1 MKKLTFMIFTYLLC
15 FAAPALIV
23 EYYDHFVES
32 MSPGDKRMAIMA
44 GTLGVIIMAIF
55 TGFGSRKTSAD
66 VPKSTG
72 KNVPKVPK
80 TTRKTVSK
88 GPRNGDTRI
97 VRDPATGAERLY
109 HWNEKDGTWDSDDGT
124 YLDEDR
130 LADWEKQRL
139 SDRRW
144 QDEQMRKLREGDTA
158 LDRELREMKKKEQ
171 EELAKMEKENEER
184 DRFAER
190 HGVYETTAED
200 RKKWLD
206 DMMNKESLN
215 SREQTEYA
223 NEFDKIV
230 NRLEW
235 IQWAADTGVDI
246 CDICSLGTLKPI
258 KYIYITSRNMASEM
272 MDATVRKK
280 GLTTGV
286 TRGLIKT
293 GIDITQDRTSKI
305 GYKYAVNGLGDGIKG
320 AMDAEEGKRTKAFFK
335 EGLKGTLRTG
345 IEHGMQNVKLPK
357 SGKAAKIAKETTEK
371 SSRILGLQQSG
382 ALSEKTAN
390 GLRQVIRSDGAQK
403 IAKETTKNKDLL
415 NTGLGKLSDGI
426 VNFFRGD

>member
-15 FAAPALIV
+15 FAAPTLIV
-23 EYYDHFVES
+23 EYYDHFIES
-32 MSPGDKRMAIMA
+32 MSPADKKMAIMA
-44 GTLGVIIMAIF
+44 GTLGVIIMAII
-55 TGFGSRKTSAD
+55 TGFGGNKASTD
-66 VPKSTG
+66 VVKPS
-72 KNVPKVPK
+72 N
-80 TTRKTVSK
+80 KTVTK
-88 GPRNGDTRI
+88 GPKPGDTRI
-97 VRDPATGAERLY
+97 VRDPATGAERLF

-130 LADWEKQRL
+130 MKDWEKQRI

-144 QDEQMRKLREGDTA
+144 QDEQMRKLKEGDTA
-158 LDRELREMKKKEQ
+158 LDRELREMKEKEKKE
-171 EELAKMEKENEER
+171 LAQMEKENAER
-184 DRFAER
+184 DRFAEK

-206 DMMNKESLN
+206 DMMSKESLN
-215 SREQTEYA
+215 SQEQIEYG

-280 GLTTGV
+280 GLATGIS
-286 TRGLIKT
+286 RGLVKT
-293 GIDITQDRTSKI
+293 GIDITQDKANKI
-305 GYKYAVNGLGDGIKG
+305 GYKYAANGIGDGIKG
-320 AMDAEEGKRTKAFFK
+320 AMDAKEGERTKAFFK
-335 EGLKGTLRTG
+335 EGLKGTVRTG

-357 SGKAAKIAKETTEK
+357 SGKAAKIAQETTEK
-371 SSRILGLQQSG
+371 SSKILGLQQSG
-382 ALSEKTAN
+382 ALSQKTAN

-403 IAKETTKNKDLL
+403 IAAETSKNKDLL
-415 NTGLGKLSDGI
+415 NTGLGKLSDGVI
-426 VNFFRGD
+426 NFFRGD